1 MYNLNLNFFEKGKVL
16 KNFFSLIFNGTNH
29 KIIKKRN
36 FNNLTF
42 NISKIIH

>member
-29 KIIKKRN
+29 KIIKKKKFQQFN
-36 FNNLTF
+36 F
-42 NISKIIH
+42 